1 MKLKSTMKLTPGPF
15 HSLLDT
21 FSILSVPSSGPS
33 VLFKNYSGQ
42 AFVPITTHNCSFQ
55 GHNNF

>member
-1 MKLKSTMKLTPGPF
+1 MKLTPGPF

-21 FSILSVPSSGPS
+21 FSILSVPYSGPS
-33 VLFKNYSGQ
+33 VLFKNYSDQ

-55 GHNNF
+55 GHSNF